1 MSTNKN
7 LSWSSPLLAL
17 GGSRPS
23 KSLINIHESGVQ
35 TIKDLLWIFPL
46 KAQKIPE
53 VSTFNDLKED
63 ELFIGKAKIINIKL
77 TPAFGRRGKNKVQ
90 LFNAT
95 VVVKDVLSENYLN
108 LKWYNAYPNLKKQ
121 LESHTEFT
129 FMGVVQNYKGVLQ
142 ISNPKINP
150 KELNQSDEFL
160 IQYPTI
166 NKVSPTHVKSVINKI
181 PKNLWQQDL
190 DFNFLDLTKLLKY
203 PKVLTAFKVIHGLS
217 DELDYDKAQNII
229 IKYEFLT
236 NQLKVLAR
244 KLKNK
249 KLNASKIFVNTD
261 QIKNI
266 LALFP
271 YELTSDQYKVL
282 NDIQNDLKAGY
293 PMMRLIQGDV
303 GCGKT
308 SVALVAA
315 LMTVFNKGQ
324 VALMCP
330 TEALASQHFQT
341 FNQLLKNEDI
351 NISLLLGST
360 KAKDKKIINEDLLNG
375 NIQLI
380 IGTHSLIQES
390 VQFKKLELAIIDEQ
404 HKFGVEQRQK
414 LYAKGNGVHTLIMTA
429 TPIPR
434 SLQLAQYG
442 DLDISTIKVMP
453 SGRKGT
459 KTRIVTPT
467 NYDKYLS
474 FIKTRVELGEQVYIV
489 VPAIEESET
498 LDINNISSVS
508 AEYRKY
514 FPEFNIDQLHGQ
526 LKPDQ
531 KQNILANFENK
542 KIDILIST
550 TVIEV
555 GINIINST
563 VISIYNPER
572 FGLSSLH
579 QLRGRVGRGEKP
591 GFCFLVTDKKLSAEI
606 MQRLKVIEST
616 TDGFEIAEADL
627 KNRGQ
632 GDLFGASQSGHASP
646 YKLANII
653 EHYSQFVQTSEDIEY
668 LKQNHTEKLNNY
680 LIELVEDKIVSSTI

>member
-341 FNQLLKNEDI
+341 
-351 NISLLLGST
+351 
-360 KAKDKKIINEDLLNG
+360 
-375 NIQLI
+375 
-380 IGTHSLIQES
+380 
-390 VQFKKLELAIIDEQ
+390 
-404 HKFGVEQRQK
+404 
-414 LYAKGNGVHTLIMTA
+414 LY
-429 TPIPR
+429 
-434 SLQLAQYG
+434 
-442 DLDISTIKVMP
+442 
-453 SGRKGT
+453 
-459 KTRIVTPT
+459 
-467 NYDKYLS
+467 
-474 FIKTRVELGEQVYIV
+474 
-489 VPAIEESET
+489 
-498 LDINNISSVS
+498 
-508 AEYRKY
+508 
-514 FPEFNIDQLHGQ
+514 
-526 LKPDQ
+526 
-531 KQNILANFENK
+531 
-542 KIDILIST
+542 
-550 TVIEV
+550 
-555 GINIINST
+555 
-563 VISIYNPER
+563 
-572 FGLSSLH
+572 
-579 QLRGRVGRGEKP
+579 
-591 GFCFLVTDKKLSAEI
+591 
-606 MQRLKVIEST
+606 
-616 TDGFEIAEADL
+616 
-627 KNRGQ
+627 
-632 GDLFGASQSGHASP
+632 
-646 YKLANII
+646 
-653 EHYSQFVQTSEDIEY
+653 
-668 LKQNHTEKLNNY
+668 
-680 LIELVEDKIVSSTI
+680 